1 MNAPL
6 SDRLIAAIES
16 GTLDVEALPQAPTPT
31 SAETDIFAIVLKT
44 AGEEVGRV
52 GVWKTSSGGTFGE
65 GAPRVL
71 AVDKTVHVIAGDRMP
86 GSFDIECHFATQAE
100 DLADLLHERLRGAY
114 DEIEVEIVNS

>member
-1 MNAPL
+1 MPVNL
-6 SDRLIAAIES
+6 GDRIVAAIES
-16 GTLDVEALPQAPTPT
+16 GSFTVEAFPTTAPAT
-31 SAETDIFAIVLKT
+31 SAETDIFEIVLT
-44 AGEEVGRV
+44 AAGEEIGRL

-86 GSFDIECHFATQAE
+86 GSFDVDCDFETQAE
-100 DLADLLHERLRGAY
+100 QIADLLQERLASAY